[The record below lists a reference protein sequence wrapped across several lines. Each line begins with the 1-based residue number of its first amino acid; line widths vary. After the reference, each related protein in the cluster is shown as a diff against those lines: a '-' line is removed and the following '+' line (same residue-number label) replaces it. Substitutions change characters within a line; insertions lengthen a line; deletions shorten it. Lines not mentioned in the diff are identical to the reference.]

1 MKSKISF
8 INRTMLQKNVKL
20 YWPIWTLYTIVLL
33 LNGPFSMW
41 SRFKNAE
48 FIYGKNWHKYMLDII
63 SPAISMEADMIFI
76 FVMALVTGMA
86 MFSYLYNSRACN
98 MIHSMPVTR
107 RQLFS
112 TNVLTGL
119 LFMWIPQIIKYFMS
133 FVICISYGNTK
144 VVHIGINL
152 LAAMGISF
160 FMYSLVCLCA
170 MITGQLV
177 SVAVMYAVVNLL
189 YGGAVIAI
197 ANVLTYVSYGLSYM
211 DF

>member
-119 LFMWIPQIIKYFMS
+119 LFMWIPQRRSGRKRQIRSVSIP
-133 FVICISYGNTK
+133 VQ
-144 VVHIGINL
+144 NL
-152 LAAMGISF
+152 KCSKRQRQEPSVQLQVLPKHTRERDLALRRILPCRCWNR
-160 FMYSLVCLCA
+160 Y
-170 MITGQLV
+170 
-177 SVAVMYAVVNLL
+177 
-189 YGGAVIAI
+189 
-197 ANVLTYVSYGLSYM
+197 
-211 DF
+211 

>member
-33 LNGPFSMW
+33 LNGPFSIW

-119 LFMWIPQIIKYFMS
+119 LFMWIPQIIKYIMS
-133 FVICISYGNTK
+133 FVICLSLIHISEPTR
-144 VVHIGINL
+144 H
-152 LAAMGISF
+152 
-160 FMYSLVCLCA
+160 
-170 MITGQLV
+170 
-177 SVAVMYAVVNLL
+177 
-189 YGGAVIAI
+189 
-197 ANVLTYVSYGLSYM
+197 
-211 DF
+211 

>member
-1 MKSKISF
+1 
-8 INRTMLQKNVKL
+8 
-20 YWPIWTLYTIVLL
+20 
-33 LNGPFSMW
+33 
-41 SRFKNAE
+41 
-48 FIYGKNWHKYMLDII
+48 
-63 SPAISMEADMIFI
+63 
-76 FVMALVTGMA
+76 MALVTGMA

-98 MIHSMPVTR
+98 MIHSMSVTR

-160 FMYSLVCLCA
+160 LCTAWCVCA
-170 MITGQLV
+170 Q
-177 SVAVMYAVVNLL
+177 
-189 YGGAVIAI
+189 
-197 ANVLTYVSYGLSYM
+197 
-211 DF
+211 